1 MFPFAEGLRLV
12 ALCLPNR
19 WMKGALPML
28 TILNRA
34 EVFITRDLDDLNRV
48 RNLLAENQIDHMVR
62 TNSITN
68 PGRQHGV
75 PNIRAASAYQYR
87 IYVHK
92 RDLAPA
98 QRLINP

>member
-68 PGRQHGV
+68 PGRHHGV
-75 PNIRAASAYQYR
+75 PNIRAAYAYQYR
-87 IYVHK
+87 VFVHK
-92 RDLAPA
+92 RNLDPA
-98 QRLINP
+98 KRLIHK

>member
-1 MFPFAEGLRLV
+1 
-12 ALCLPNR
+12 
-19 WMKGALPML
+19 ML

-34 EVFITRDLDDLNRV
+34 EAYSTWDLDELNRV
-48 RNLLAENQIDHMVR
+48 RNLLAENQIDHLVR

-75 PNIRAASAYQYR
+75 PNIRAAYAYQYR
-87 IYVHK
+87 VFVHK

-98 QRLINP
+98 KRLIHK

>member
-19 WMKGALPML
+19 WMKG
-28 TILNRA
+28 A

-68 PGRQHGV
+68 PGRHHGV
-75 PNIRAASAYQYR
+75 PNIRAAYAYQYR
-87 IYVHK
+87 VFVHK
-92 RDLAPA
+92 RDLDPA
-98 QRLINP
+98 KRLIHK